1 MPQFKKIIAST
12 DLSKLSLVGVRYA
25 MEIGRDQGATVI
37 LYHVIDS
44 EEELFSGRDDLNPAA
59 ALVPRQRQRL
69 LEFIKENCADL
80 AGKVEVQQLVDLGVP
95 YKKIVERA
103 EKEGAD
109 LIVLSTHG
117 RTGLDQFIVGSVAQR
132 VVARAPCPV
141 LSIRPAE
148 RHRGKK
154 TVRDANNRS

>member
-1 MPQFKKIIAST
+1 MSKFKKIVAST

-25 MEIGRDQGATVI
+25 MELARDQGATVI

-44 EEELFSGRDDLNPAA
+44 EGEWFHGRDDLNPAG
-59 ALVPRQRQRL
+59 ALMPRQKQRL

-80 AGKVEVQQLVDLGVP
+80 LGKVEARQIVDLGVP
-95 YKKIVERA
+95 YKKIVETA

-109 LIVLSTHG
+109 LIVISTHG
-117 RTGLDQFIVGSVAQR
+117 RTGIDQFMVGSVAQR

-141 LSIRPAE
+141 LSIRPNE
-148 RHRGKK
+148 RRRGKK
-154 TVRDANNRS
+154 LAG

>member
-1 MPQFKKIIAST
+1 MAKFKKILAST
-12 DLSKLSLVGVRYA
+12 DLSKFSLVGVRYA
-25 MEIGRDQGATVI
+25 MEIGRDHGSTVI

-44 EEELFSGRDDLNPAA
+44 EGEWFYGRDDLNPAA
-59 ALVPRQRQRL
+59 ALVPKQKQRL
-69 LEFIKENCADL
+69 LKFVKENCTDL
-80 AGKVEVQQLVDLGVP
+80 LSKVDVQQIVDLGVP

-103 EKEGAD
+103 ERDGAD

-141 LSIRPAE
+141 LSIRPTE
-148 RHRGKK
+148 RRRGKK
-154 TVRDANNRS
+154 TASPPM

>member
-1 MPQFKKIIAST
+1 
-12 DLSKLSLVGVRYA
+12 
-25 MEIGRDQGATVI
+25 MEMGRDLGARVI

-44 EEELFSGRDDLNPAA
+44 EGEWFRGREDLNPAG
-59 ALVPRQRQRL
+59 ALVPRQKQRL
-69 LEFIKENCADL
+69 LEFVKENCADL
-80 AGKVEVQQLVDLGVP
+80 LGKLELEQVVDLGVP

-117 RTGLDQFIVGSVAQR
+117 RTGLDQFMVGSVAQR

-141 LSIRPAE
+141 LSIRPTE
-148 RHRGKK
+148 RRRGKK
-154 TVRDANNRS
+154 AAR